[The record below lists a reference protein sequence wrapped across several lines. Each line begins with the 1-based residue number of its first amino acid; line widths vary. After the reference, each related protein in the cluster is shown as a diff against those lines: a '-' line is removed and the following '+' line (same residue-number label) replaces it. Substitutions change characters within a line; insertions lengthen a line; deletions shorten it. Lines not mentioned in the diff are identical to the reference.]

1 VLIIV
6 NMTPASLSGE
16 TRQDSEPNIAVDPGN
31 PATIVATAFTPDPLG
46 GSNAPVY
53 VSSDGGLSWQLR
65 TIVPSGGPTT
75 ADISLSFA
83 SSGGTLYAG
92 ILNRPNFHFL
102 VLRAPDPVGS
112 TSPMTILVDRAN
124 EDQPWVS
131 AATVPGGAGGGDDRV
146 YIGHNDF
153 NASPRTASVELS
165 TDARTAGQPAGFGT
179 HGVERRGTAGQDGP
193 PTRTAVHPDGTVY
206 ACFQRWVTN
215 EGSGPGFSDHTMD
228 VVITRDDNWGLG
240 GNPFSA
246 LVGDDGQAGVRLAT
260 GRFIRFTASTGP
272 LGQERIGADLA
283 IAVDPT
289 NSSRVFVAWADRV
302 GGKAGTDWTIHVQRS
317 ADRGATWSGDLLT
330 LTNGK
335 NPALAINSEGT
346 VGLLFQLLEPDGTG
360 GTRWV
365 THLHLTRTDWALA
378 PTDRVL
384 HTAPSGI
391 PSRIF
396 LPYLGDYVRLLSV
409 GTNFYGVFCGSNQ
422 PDQGNF
428 PNGVTYQRNANFGTG
443 QLLANDNITPVTVS
457 IDPFFFFRQ
466 EPDPLPWAPSLL

>member
-16 TRQDSEPNIAVDPGN
+16 TNQDSEPNIAVDPAN

-53 VSSDGGLSWQLR
+53 VSGDGGLSWQLR
-65 TIVPSGGPTT
+65 TIVPAGAPST
-75 ADISLSFA
+75 ADITVSFA

-92 ILNRPNFHFL
+92 ILNRPDIHFL
-102 VLRAPDPVGS
+102 VLRTADPVGS

-131 AATVPGGAGGGDDRV
+131 AITVPSGPQAGEDRV

-153 NASPRTASVELS
+153 NASPQTASVELS
-165 TDARTAGQPAGFGT
+165 LDARTAGQPAGFGT
-179 HGVERRGTAGQDGP
+179 HGVERRDTAGQDGP

-206 ACFQRWVTN
+206 ACFQRWVTD

-228 VVITRDDNWGLG
+228 VVIARDDNWGQG
-240 GNPFSA
+240 DDPFSA
-246 LVGDDGQAGVRLAT
+246 LTGDDGQDGVQIAT

-272 LGQERIGADLA
+272 LGQERIGSDLA

-289 NSSRVFVAWADRV
+289 DSSRVFVAWADRV
-302 GGKAGTDWTIHVQRS
+302 GGKTGTDWTIHVQRS

-346 VGLLFQLLEPDGTG
+346 VGLLFQLLESDGAAG
-360 GTRWV
+360 ARWV
-365 THLHLTRTDWALA
+365 THLHLTRTEWALA
-378 PTDRVL
+378 PTARVL
-384 HTAPSGI
+384 HTAPSDT
-391 PSRIF
+391 PARTF
-396 LPYLGDYVRLLSV
+396 LPYLGDYVRLLAV
-409 GTNFYGVFCGSNQ
+409 GSNFYGVFCGSNQ
-422 PDQGNF
+422 PDPANF

-443 QLLANDNITPVTVS
+443 QLLANDNATSVPVS